1 MPLWLTPRLIA
12 YVIAAAAV
20 AGLLWWVRAAGYKA
34 GKADGEAPYIAA
46 LTASAAAYA
55 EAAAHQQTVV
65 DDLTAKLSATRQ
77 DSAIRRA
84 RLQEVLTRDPES
96 VDWAAV
102 PVPGA
107 VRRLLDGAG
116 GDDLPADP
124 GRPDGSLQRSGA
136 ANRN

>member
-12 YVIAAAAV
+12 YAIAAAAV

-55 EAAAHQQTVV
+55 EAAAHQQVVV
-65 DDLTAKLSATRQ
+65 DDLTASLAQNRQAT
-77 DSAIRRA
+77 AVRRA

-96 VDWAAV
+96 VEWGAV

-116 GDDLPADP
+116 GDGLPSNT
-124 GRPDGSLQRSGA
+124 GRPHGA
-136 ANRN
+136 VPSPSAPD

>member
-12 YVIAAAAV
+12 YAIAAAAV

-65 DDLTAKLSATRQ
+65 DDLTAKLGATRQ

-96 VDWAAV
+96 VEWAAV

-116 GDDLPADP
+116 GDDLPSNTD
-124 GRPDGSLQRSGA
+124 RPDGAVPSPSAGD
-136 ANRN
+136 